1 VSQQKNA
8 GDNAGADEIS
18 VVIVDD
24 HDLFRTGLHDLL
36 EEHGINVVG
45 EAASGEAALELV
57 PTLAPDVV
65 VMDLGLPGI
74 SGVETTRRLGD
85 IAPQARVLVLSISA
99 DDEDVTGAI
108 AAGAC
113 GYLVKDASIT
123 DVVAGVRA
131 AAVGASS
138 ISPRVAAKLV
148 DAIRADQRVRQASEK
163 STSADLSPREIEVL
177 RLVAAGKENSEIARE
192 LFISPQT
199 VKNHISHILV
209 KLGVDNRIQAAVHA
223 VRSKLV

>member
-1 VSQQKNA
+1 MSQQKNA

-65 VMDLGLPGI
+65 IMDLGLPGI
-74 SGVETTRRLGD
+74 SGVEATRRLGD
-85 IAPQARVLVLSISA
+85 VAPQARVLVLSISA

-148 DAIRADQRVRQASEK
+148 DAIRAEQRVRQASEQ

-177 RLVAAGKENSEIARE
+177 RLVAAGKETSEIARE

>member
-1 VSQQKNA
+1 M
-8 GDNAGADEIS
+8 
-18 VVIVDD
+18 
-24 HDLFRTGLHDLL
+24 LT
-36 EEHGINVVG
+36 
-45 EAASGEAALELV
+45 
-57 PTLAPDVV
+57 PDVV
-65 VMDLGLPGI
+65 MMDLGLPGM
-74 SGVETTRRLGD
+74 SGVEATRRLGD
-85 IAPQARVLVLSISA
+85 AAPQARVLVLSISA
-99 DDEDVTGAI
+99 DDGDVTGAI

-113 GYLVKDASIT
+113 GYLLKDASIG

-148 DAIRADQRVRQASEK
+148 DAIRAEQRAREASEQ
-163 STSADLSPREIEVL
+163 TASADLSPREVQVL
-177 RLVAAGKENSEIARE
+177 RLVAQGKENSEIARE